1 MNPDILW
8 KQYAQT
14 VELYKFYMD
23 LVVKLNVFYYAVTGG
38 ILSFYFGNPGIEN
51 IKFSLILPIVM
62 SLAFAGFFI
71 YGGYLMKALR
81 TDVFEIRDA
90 LSLKVAPDVGVLA
103 NLLYIFAVVF
113 IIVAFGCIYLVTKCH

>member
-8 KQYAQT
+8 KQYSQT

-23 LVVKLNVFYYAVTGG
+23 LTVKFNVFYYAVTGG
-38 ILSFYFGNPGIEN
+38 ILTFYFGNPGIEN
-51 IKFSLILPIVM
+51 IKYALILPIIM

-71 YGGYLMKALR
+71 YGGYLMRYLR

-103 NLLYIFAVVF
+103 HLLYIFAVVF
-113 IIVAFGCIYLVTKCH
+113 IVVAAGCLYLVTKCH

>member
-1 MNPDILW
+1 MNSEMLW

-23 LVVKLNVFYYAVTGG
+23 LTVKFNVFYYAVTGG
-38 ILSFYFGNPGIEN
+38 ILTFYFGHPGIKN
-51 IKFSLILPIVM
+51 IKYSLILPIIM

-71 YGGYLMKALR
+71 YGGHLMKYLR

-90 LSLKVAPDVGVLA
+90 LGLKVAPDVGVLA
-103 NLLYIFAVVF
+103 HLLYIFAGVF
-113 IIVAFGCIYLVTKCH
+113 IIVAAGCLYLVGCAN